1 MINQG
6 NNVPD
11 NVIAIFAN
19 PDYELVNNK
28 NKDRLKN
35 LIDKSPKK
43 RDWFTPHF
51 YRCLPLTIGNQY
63 GFVIK
68 SEYDFD
74 FIWNGKNEIDSVKI
88 NINNKNIEKDIF
100 SKNNKNLPIIKSHFG
115 NGIITISVPFTLRTP
130 PGVNLM
136 TINPP
141 NYIIPN
147 ITVMTGVIETDNIR
161 RNFTFNLKIQ
171 IPNIKVIIPAGTPI
185 AGFIPIPRYFADNF
199 KLEIADDIFSK
210 ELIEEEY
217 QAQIDAR
224 IFRDE
229 VEPTLPNYVGKQYFR
244 GEDVYGNKFND
255 HQKP

>member
-11 NVIAIFAN
+11 KTIAVFTDDFN
-19 PDYELVNNK
+19 TSWQHNDK
-28 NKDRLKN
+28 KRLFN
-35 LIDKSPKK
+35 IIDKPPKK

-63 GFVIK
+63 GFIIK
-68 SEYDFD
+68 SEFD
-74 FIWNGKNEIDSVKI
+74 FSFIWDGGLSNESIKFFFTETGDLLNSKYPR
-88 NINNKNIEKDIF
+88 IE
-100 SKNNKNLPIIKSHFG
+100 SHFG
-115 NGIITISVPFTLRTP
+115 SGIITINPPFTLRTP

-147 ITVMTGVIETDNIR
+147 ITVMTGVVETDNLR

-171 IPNIKVIIPAGTPI
+171 IPNVQINVPAGAPI
-185 AGFIPIPRYFADNF
+185 AGFIPIPRYYADSF
-199 KLEIADDIFSK
+199 ELKYAEDIFDD
-210 ELIEEEY
+210 LVIDEETESLKNEDT
-217 QAQIDAR
+217 QR
-224 IFRDE
+224 RD
-229 VEPTLPNYVGKQYFR
+229 VDPTLPNGVDRFYFQ
-244 GEDVYGNKFND
+244 GQDVYGNKFTD